1 MIMMRKILNRR
12 SHCWKRRQRRLRVWR
27 RVYPKIPTWG
37 LLTSCL
43 VILKQRSQENPLGS
57 FWPHKQATRVSSIS
71 ASTMQNMNKHI
82 ISTHN
87 PRVRFVHS
95 YIYIYESQSRK
106 VITVADRMDHACA
119 YIWAAVYTTE
129 VRPFI
134 LNVAIDQI
142 EIIRL
147 LNVKCKIDI

>member
-1 MIMMRKILNRR
+1 
-12 SHCWKRRQRRLRVWR
+12 
-27 RVYPKIPTWG
+27 
-37 LLTSCL
+37 
-43 VILKQRSQENPLGS
+43 
-57 FWPHKQATRVSSIS
+57 
-71 ASTMQNMNKHI
+71 MQNMNKHI

-87 PRVRFVHS
+87 LRVRFVHS